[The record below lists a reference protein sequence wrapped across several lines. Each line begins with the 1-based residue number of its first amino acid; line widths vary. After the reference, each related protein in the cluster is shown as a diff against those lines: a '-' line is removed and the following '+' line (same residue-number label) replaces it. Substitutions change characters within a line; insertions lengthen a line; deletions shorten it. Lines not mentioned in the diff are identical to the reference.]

1 MKRRDLLGCAVA
13 RFTCSVAKAQD
24 FTAMEAALRAEANPG
39 ISVAIT
45 RGTEVIYQKA
55 FGVASKET
63 SSPVTAEM
71 LFRLGSTTKMITAA
85 TLLSFVDEGKF
96 DLQAPVSRYV
106 NGLPACLG
114 AVTAHQLLTHTA
126 GIKDVAPMFGSH
138 DDSAL
143 EANVR
148 SWREDY
154 CEGPAGKQFKY
165 SNPSYVLAGYLSQVL
180 SGKPF
185 ADTVAERILI
195 PLGMTHSTFRPTMAM
210 TYPLAEGHDKDG
222 KIIRPAA
229 DYAGAWP
236 AGSLFSNTG
245 DLSRWV
251 IAVLTKNFAP
261 AISKP
266 YVARTGG
273 QGRQYGYGLDIRG
286 EGKNRI
292 LEHAGDRDGYGS
304 FIRMYPEQRVG
315 IIMLGNWTSAKFP
328 RSLKA
333 AATALS
339 LPE

>member
-1 MKRRDLLGCAVA
+1 MRTQFCTATLLTCAMC
-13 RFTCSVAKAQD
+13 TAQD
-24 FTAMEAALRAEANPG
+24 FSAMEAALRLEAKPG

-45 RGTEVIYQKA
+45 RGTDVIYQKA

-63 SSPVTAEM
+63 SSPVTPDM

-96 DLQAPVSRYV
+96 DLQAPISRYV
-106 NGLPACLG
+106 QGLPACLG

-126 GIKDVAPMFGSH
+126 GMKDVAPMFGSH

-154 CEGPAGKQFKY
+154 CEGAAGKQFKY

-185 ADTVAERILI
+185 ADTVLERILI

-245 DLSRWV
+245 DLSRWM
-251 IAVLTKNFAP
+251 IAVLNKHFAP

-266 YVARTGG
+266 YVAKAKSEAT
-273 QGRQYGYGLDIRG
+273 QYGYGLDIRG
-286 EGKNRI
+286 EGKARI

-315 IIMLGNWTSAKFP
+315 IVMLGNWTTAKFP
-328 RSLKA
+328 RSLHA
-333 AATALS
+333 AAAALS